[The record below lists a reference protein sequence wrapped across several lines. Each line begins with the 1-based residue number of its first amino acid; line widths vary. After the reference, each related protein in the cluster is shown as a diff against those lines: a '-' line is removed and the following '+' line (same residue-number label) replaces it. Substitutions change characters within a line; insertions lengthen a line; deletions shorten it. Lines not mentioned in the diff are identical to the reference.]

1 MVVREWSLAFLFGIL
16 FARLLGL
23 LLERKL
29 FLCRCFGP
37 GDICVMFGIDFTFLQ
52 LLFIRCTRQHPSHV
66 LLDACD
72 FQYSVGWDVAWVQ
85 TLKRR
90 SAVNCR
96 SHTVHAM
103 SYHCQWQ
110 DTRWQCCLGH
120 TACLKSID
128 REHNWLIGAE
138 CMNCDLPSS
147 INNFHKDR
155 SGSSVVCANCLIFSH
170 RPDSC
175 THWLNRNLHN
185 DGCSGSIV
193 CADRNRLDL
202 PAQQTATTMPFS
214 LAGCIFFLVNVV
226 SCQSNRLT
234 FHLQHI
240 ICLLYIAF
248 DTFTAPMFLQCLCN
262 RCTINS
268 YDDDDGDQQ

>member
-1 MVVREWSLAFLFGIL
+1 MLWAWWHLCHVWYWFYFPTTAFYTVYSS
-16 FARLLGL
+16 A
-23 LLERKL
+23 
-29 FLCRCFGP
+29 
-37 GDICVMFGIDFTFLQ
+37 
-52 LLFIRCTRQHPSHV
+52 PSHV

-72 FQYSVGWDVAWVQ
+72 FQYSVGWDVAWYKLWKGDLQWTVVLIQ
-85 TLKRR
+85 FTRCLIIANDRTHADNAVLATLRVW
-90 SAVNCR
+90 S
-96 SHTVHAM
+96 
-103 SYHCQWQ
+103 
-110 DTRWQCCLGH
+110 
-120 TACLKSID
+120 
-128 REHNWLIGAE
+128 
-138 CMNCDLPSS
+138 PSTE
-147 INNFHKDR
+147 NTT
-155 SGSSVVCANCLIFSH
+155 GSSVLNAWIVTCPAASTTSTRTGPAAVLFVLTVWSSAT
-170 RPDSC
+170 DSC

-268 YDDDDGDQQ
+268 YNDDDGDQQ